1 LLGLFTSEVLGKIST
16 FMPEST
22 ITIALNRAF
31 DADDENR
38 IRRLVAEWLVYD
50 VQIQRRRAGAEIKL
64 FHSMGAKPH
73 LIKELQELYPDQNL
87 IGA

>member
-1 LLGLFTSEVLGKIST
+1 
-16 FMPEST
+16 MPEST

-73 LIKELQELYPDQNL
+73 LLKELQELYPGQNL
-87 IGA
+87 IGV

>member
-1 LLGLFTSEVLGKIST
+1 
-16 FMPEST
+16 MPEST

-38 IRRLVAEWLVYD
+38 IRHLVAEWLVYD
-50 VQIQRRRAGAEIKL
+50 VKIQRSQTSAEIKL

-73 LIKELQELYPDQNL
+73 LVRELGELFPDQNL

>member
-1 LLGLFTSEVLGKIST
+1 
-16 FMPEST
+16 MPEST
-22 ITIALNRAF
+22 ITIALDRAF

-50 VQIQRRRAGAEIKL
+50 VKIQRRPTGVEIKL
-64 FHSMGAKPH
+64 FHSMGAKPY
-73 LIKELQELYPDQNL
+73 LLRELEELYPDQNF

>member
-1 LLGLFTSEVLGKIST
+1 
-16 FMPEST
+16 MPEST

-64 FHSMGAKPH
+64 FHSMGARPH
-73 LIKELQELYPDQNL
+73 LLKELQELYPDQSL
-87 IGA
+87 IGV

>member
-1 LLGLFTSEVLGKIST
+1 
-16 FMPEST
+16 MPEST
-22 ITIALNRAF
+22 ITIALDRAF

-73 LIKELQELYPDQNL
+73 LVRELQELYPNQSL

>member
-1 LLGLFTSEVLGKIST
+1 
-16 FMPEST
+16 MPEST

-38 IRRLVAEWLVYD
+38 IRRLVAEWLVND

-73 LIKELQELYPDQNL
+73 LLKELQELYPDQSL
-87 IGA
+87 IGV

>member
-1 LLGLFTSEVLGKIST
+1 
-16 FMPEST
+16 MPETT

-50 VQIQRRRAGAEIKL
+50 VKIQRSRESAEIKL
-64 FHSMGAKPH
+64 FHSTGAKPH
-73 LIKELQELYPDQNL
+73 LIRELSELYPDQSL
-87 IGA
+87 IGS